1 MSAEYEGLETVVD
14 FVRWGASRLR
24 AAGVVSAHGNED
36 PVDEAL
42 ALVCHALHLPQPL
55 PPEFY
60 GSRLTPG
67 ERGAVAGL
75 IGRRIDE
82 RRPTAYLT
90 GEAWFAGLRF
100 RVDERVLIPRSPIA
114 ELIEAGFAPWA
125 DPARVERVLDLCT
138 GSGCIAIACAAHLPD
153 VLVDATDIS
162 EEALE
167 VAADN
172 VRFHGLEDRVR
183 LLRSDLF
190 DAIPDERYDVIVS
203 NPPYVP
209 RAEFE
214 DLPPEFGHE
223 PALGLVAG
231 EDGLDVVRRLLA
243 EAGRHLNPGGILVV
257 EVGSAAPAA
266 LAAWPE
272 LPFAWPEFERGGEGV
287 FVLTAAE
294 LAAAGSGGERGEG

>member
-1 MSAEYEGLETVVD
+1 MGAEYEGLETIVD

-24 AAGVVSAHGNED
+24 AAGVVSAHGSDD

-42 ALVCHALHLPQPL
+42 ALVCHVLHLPQPL

-60 GSRLTPG
+60 GSRLTLG
-67 ERGAVAGL
+67 EREAAAA
-75 IGRRIDE
+75 IMDRRIEE

-90 GEAWFAGLRF
+90 GEAWFAGLRLH
-100 RVDERVLIPRSPIA
+100 VDERVLIPRSPIA
-114 ELIEAGFAPWA
+114 ELVEAGFAPWI
-125 DPARVERVLDLCT
+125 DPDRIGRVLDLCT
-138 GSGCIAIACAAHLPD
+138 GSGCIGIACAAHLAG
-153 VLVDATDIS
+153 VLVDATDVS
-162 EEALE
+162 GDALE
-167 VAADN
+167 VAAGN
-172 VRFHGLEDRVR
+172 VRLHGLEDRVR

-190 DAIPDERYDVIVS
+190 AAIPDERYDVIVS

-243 EAGRHLNPGGILVV
+243 EAGQHLNPGGILVV

-287 FVLTAAE
+287 FVLTAAD
-294 LAAAGSGGERGEG
+294 LAAAGSADGD